1 MTEALTAFR
10 IPEHLGDGLYAEFDG
25 WQIRLWAPREAGVV
39 HEVFLEPEVLN
50 NFSQYVVRL
59 SAAINAFDREWTS
72 VPSPNPD

>member
-25 WQIRLWAPREAGVV
+25 WQIRLWAPRGAGIV
-39 HEVFLEPEVLN
+39 HEVFLEPGVLN

-59 SAAINAFDREWTS
+59 SAAINAFDREQPS
-72 VPSPNPD
+72 VPPSNPD